1 MVVIALS
8 LIEAITQISLQ
19 HLSKNHQEDT
29 FHGGEEIRTLVPRKS
44 DNLISSQARY
54 DRFDTPPRHIIH

>member
-1 MVVIALS
+1 MRKNS
-8 LIEAITQISLQ
+8 IEFFHTPL
-19 HLSKNHQEDT
+19 K